1 MYNTKTH
8 IHLEGSNLV
17 HFQLQLTDLTK
28 VFKDITTRILLWCPG
43 LKKHSRRGSSSF
55 PLLHFGASVLTLA
68 TNEASHEGLPL
79 LWTMNLKTVQKH
91 KTKSNNVFSDD

>member
-43 LKKHSRRGSSSF
+43 LNNHSRRGSSSF